1 MMRTIGFSRSFVELC
16 RKTEGR
22 LAPALVSLFRPV
34 WFQIW
39 FQITPETASAADTTA
54 SVARSSRSPC
64 YRSLGS
70 DSSSSKAFAACRSVE
85 SNPSVNQP

>member
-16 RKTEGR
+16 RKTEGQ

-39 FQITPETASAADTTA
+39 FQITPRNRLRRRHHRVGGPVQQIALLQ
-54 SVARSSRSPC
+54 VARVRQLVEQ
-64 YRSLGS
+64 SL
-70 DSSSSKAFAACRSVE
+70 CRM
-85 SNPSVNQP
+85 QIG